1 VTGSVTAG
9 MAASP
14 SPAVY
19 SSVASALRA
28 FALRALC
35 CVIACGLAG
44 PHGTAVE
51 IPPPK
56 PLDHH
61 DRLRTK
67 GRDIV
72 DGHGHV
78 VTLRGVNVGGW
89 LVTEGWMCGQ
99 TDNGGRGALEQLEAR
114 FGPEKAA
121 RLMAAWQDHWFT
133 SKDLDLIQ
141 SWGFNL
147 IRVPFSYRTL
157 QDAEGNWKRRPDG
170 GIDFSR
176 MDWVV
181 DEAGRRGIHVIFDL
195 HVWPRQLEQ
204 GKYGLPSRWSDE
216 GKVVREQMRKLWS
229 EVAKHYKDNGIIAGF
244 DVINEPEGSPWNAP
258 HHAFHDVIREQ
269 DPDRMVIV
277 EWSGYANTPKEFPN
291 NTVYSDHYAFKD
303 AESLEKYLGSLRAH
317 PEVKVPVFLGEMK
330 AGKDDAE
337 SARWM
342 AEAMNKEGWNW
353 AVWTYKGVTVGG
365 WAAFNYDASM
375 RYDLSTDSY
384 ESLLAKWEHG
394 LTQWQDPARPKNSSI
409 TQWWVDGFR
418 HPRPSGPPR

>member
-1 VTGSVTAG
+1 MS
-9 MAASP
+9 
-14 SPAVY
+14 
-19 SSVASALRA
+19 RA
-28 FALRALC
+28 FATAPIARAC
-35 CVIACGLAG
+35 CALLVAIGYCLMHPRGDAAETKSGTPPG
-44 PHGTAVE
+44 GHGV
-51 IPPPK
+51 
-56 PLDHH
+56 
-61 DRLRTK
+61 LRTK
-67 GRDIV
+67 GKDIV
-72 DGHGHV
+72 DRHGTV

-99 TDNGGRGALEQLEAR
+99 TDDKGRGALEQLEAR
-114 FGPEKAA
+114 FGSDKAS
-121 RLMAAWQDHWFT
+121 RLMDAWQNHWFT
-133 SKDLDLIQ
+133 EKDLDLIQ

-157 QDAEGNWKRRPDG
+157 QDAEGTWKRQPDG
-170 GIDFSR
+170 TIDFSR

-181 DEAGRRGIHVIFDL
+181 HEAGRRGIYVIFDL

-216 GKVVREQMRKLWS
+216 GKAVRERMQKLWA
-229 EVAKHYKDNGIIAGF
+229 EVAKHYKGNGIIAGF

-258 HHAFHDVIREQ
+258 HHAFHDAIREQ

-277 EWSGYANTPKEFPN
+277 EWSGYSNTPKEFPK

-303 AESLEKYLGSLRAH
+303 ANSLEKYLGSLRVH

-342 AEAMNKEGWNW
+342 ADAMNKEGWSW
-353 AVWTYKGVTVGG
+353 AVWTYKGVNVGG

-384 ESLLAKWEHG
+384 ESLLEKWERG
-394 LTQWQDPARPKNSSI
+394 LTQWQHPEKPKNSAI
-409 TQWWVDGFR
+409 TRWWVGGFR
-418 HPRPSGPPR
+418 QEPTTSLQKPERASTPASN

>member
-1 VTGSVTAG
+1 MS
-9 MAASP
+9 
-14 SPAVY
+14 
-19 SSVASALRA
+19 RA
-28 FALRALC
+28 FATAPIARACCALLVAIGYCLMHLRGDA
-35 CVIACGLAG
+35 AETKSGMPPG
-44 PHGTAVE
+44 GHGV
-51 IPPPK
+51 
-56 PLDHH
+56 
-61 DRLRTK
+61 LRTK
-67 GRDIV
+67 GPDIV
-72 DGHGHV
+72 DRHGTV

-89 LVTEGWMCGQ
+89 LVTEGWLCGQ
-99 TDNGGRGALEQLEAR
+99 TDDKGRGALEQLEAR
-114 FGPEKAA
+114 FGSDKAS
-121 RLMAAWQDHWFT
+121 RLMDAWQDHWFT
-133 SKDLDLIQ
+133 EKDLDLIQ

-157 QDAEGNWKRRPDG
+157 QDAEGTWKRRPNG
-170 GIDFSR
+170 TIDFSR

-181 DEAGRRGIHVIFDL
+181 HEAGRRGIYVIFDL
-195 HVWPRQLEQ
+195 HVWPRQLEH

-216 GKVVREQMRKLWS
+216 GKAVREQMRKLWA
-229 EVAKHYKDNGIIAGF
+229 EVARHYKGNGIIAGF

-258 HHAFHDVIREQ
+258 HHAFHDAIREQ

-277 EWSGYANTPKEFPN
+277 EWSGYSNTPKEFPK

-303 AESLEKYLGSLRAH
+303 ANSLEKYLGSLRVH

-342 AEAMNKEGWNW
+342 ADAMNKEGWSW
-353 AVWTYKGVTVGG
+353 AVWTYKGVAVGG

-384 ESLLAKWEHG
+384 ESLLEKWEHG
-394 LTQWQDPARPKNSSI
+394 LTQWQHPEKPKNSSI

-418 HPRPSGPPR
+418 QKPPTSPQGADGASTPASK